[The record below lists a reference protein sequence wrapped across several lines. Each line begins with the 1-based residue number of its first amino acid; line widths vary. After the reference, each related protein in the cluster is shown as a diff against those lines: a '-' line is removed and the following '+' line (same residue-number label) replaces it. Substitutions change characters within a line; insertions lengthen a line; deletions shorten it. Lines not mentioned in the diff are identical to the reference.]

1 MFLKHEHLWLPV
13 TCKARPW
20 HPTNASPVIVW
31 NNLVWNP
38 WRERF
43 EDIGDASY
51 DEIFASLGVNQLV
64 GFGAVSGGAL
74 TPVTRDYDSG
84 SGTETSPT
92 GDGFCVVESVGGGG
106 GGGCRAAAGGGG
118 GGGGGAYCADSS
130 RAVSTGASC
139 SYSVGA
145 AGAGDTNSTATNNGT
160 NGGTSTVN
168 TGAGGFSGIAHSAS
182 GGQAA
187 SNSVGGSEG
196 TASGGTNTNS
206 SGSAGTD
213 GPSGPGGGAGGTIGT
228 GSRGNGGTGGDA
240 AGSVGAA
247 GIAGRIRFAYT
258 A

>member
-20 HPTNASPVIVW
+20 RPTNASPVIVW

-51 DEIFASLGVNQLV
+51 DEIFASLGVNQLI
-64 GFGAVSGGAL
+64 GFGAGGSSPL

-92 GDGFCVVESVGGGG
+92 GDGTVVVSSAGGGG
-106 GGGCRAAAGGGG
+106 GGGCRLTNGGGG
-118 GGGGGAYCADSS
+118 GGGGGYCLDSA
-130 RAVSTGASC
+130 RTVTTGATC

-145 AGAGDTNSTATNNGT
+145 AGNGDTNNTASGNGT
-160 NGGTSTVN
+160 DGGASTVN
-168 TGAGGFSGIAHSAS
+168 TGAGGFSGIAQSAGGGVASIGFSGGTGGSAS
-182 GGQAA
+182 GGT
-187 SNSVGGSEG
+187 S
-196 TASGGTNTNS
+196 TNT
-206 SGSAGTD
+206 SGNNGTD
-213 GPSGPGGGAGGTIGT
+213 GPDGPGGDAGTFIGS
-228 GSRGNGGTGGDA
+228 GSRGKGGTGGNTG
-240 AGSVGAA
+240 GSVGTA
-247 GIAGRIRFAYT
+247 GTAGRIRFAYT